1 MVVKIS
7 QQKRYKFVV
16 NLKLILVNLTIKL
29 LFETALKEEKLPN
42 MEICKFSSC
51 SQKRT
56 EKFFKKT
63 IVLSV
68 YFLSSAKYLKGSH
81 V

>member
-51 SQKRT
+51 SQK
-56 EKFFKKT
+56 KKKNFFKKT
-63 IVLSV
+63 IVL
-68 YFLSSAKYLKGSH
+68 
-81 V
+81 